1 MENHDEKVQFEFGI
15 ACDVGRKRKGGPNQ
29 DAAEVILPTREEP
42 WHPPLLVVAD
52 GLGKYVGG
60 SLASRIVV
68 DTFRQQFKQAQ
79 HPANYPVLLLK
90 CVQASHA
97 TIRLEGQ
104 KDTQLALMGS
114 TVVAVTLDERKLFLL
129 NIGDSRAYLLHGTKM
144 TQISHDQSWVA
155 EQVRAGILTEREAR
169 TNPNRNRLMMAITAK
184 RTDIEPYSTTVNLE
198 PLDSV
203 VLCSDGL
210 WGVIPETLIAAAVRE
225 LPPQEAADKLVTLAN
240 NSSGP
245 DNISVIVARRA
256 GLHQNTGAANLED
269 TNP

>member
-1 MENHDEKVQFEFGI
+1 MKHHDAKVQFEFGI
-15 ACDVGRKRKGGPNQ
+15 ACDVGRRRKGGPNQ
-29 DAAEVILPTREEP
+29 DSAEVILPTRTDP

-68 DTFRQQFKQAQ
+68 DTFRQYFKQAQ
-79 HPANYPVLLLK
+79 HPANYPELLLK
-90 CVQASHA
+90 CVHASHE
-97 TIRLEGQ
+97 TIRLEGL
-104 KDTQLALMGS
+104 KDSQFALMGS

-184 RTDIEPYSTTVNLE
+184 RTEIEPYSTEVDLG
-198 PLDSV
+198 PMDIIL
-203 VLCSDGL
+203 LCSDGL
-210 WGVIPETLIAAAVRE
+210 WGVVPETLIAAAARE
-225 LPPQEAADKLVTLAN
+225 LSPQAAADKLVTLAN

-245 DNISVIVARRA
+245 DNISVIIARRA
-256 GLHQNTGAANLED
+256 DFRQHVEAASLED

>member
-1 MENHDEKVQFEFGI
+1 MEHRDDKIQFEFGI
-15 ACDVGRKRKGGPNQ
+15 ACDVGRKRKGEPNQ
-29 DAAEVILPTREEP
+29 DSAEVILPTLEEP

-68 DTFRQQFKQAQ
+68 DTFRQQFKQAE
-79 HPANYPVLLLK
+79 HPADYPELLLK
-90 CVQASHA
+90 CVHASHE
-97 TIRLEGQ
+97 TIRAEGL
-104 KDTQLALMGS
+104 KDTHLALMGS
-114 TVVAVTLDERKLFLL
+114 TVVAVTLDEQKLYLL
-129 NIGDSRAYLLHGTKM
+129 NIGDSRAYLIHATKM

-184 RTDIEPYSTTVNLE
+184 RTEIEPFSTEVKLE
-198 PLDSV
+198 PMDRVL
-203 VLCSDGL
+203 LCSDGL
-210 WGVIPETLIAAAVRE
+210 WGVVPESLIGAAARE
-225 LPPQEAADKLVTLAN
+225 LPPQGAADKLVALAN

-245 DNISVIVARRA
+245 DNISVIIARRA
-256 GLHQNTGAANLED
+256 DFHKDAREASLDD